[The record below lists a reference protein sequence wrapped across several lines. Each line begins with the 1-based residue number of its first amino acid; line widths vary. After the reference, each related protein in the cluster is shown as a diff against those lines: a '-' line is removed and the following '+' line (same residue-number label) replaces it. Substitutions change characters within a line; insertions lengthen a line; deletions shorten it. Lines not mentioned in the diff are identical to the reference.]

1 MGRQASLMAK
11 TIGVLALQG
20 GYAAHAKVLRRLG
33 ADVIEVRLPEH
44 LALCDAL
51 VLPGGESTTIIRLLQ
66 RNLLDTA
73 IIERANAGM
82 PIFGTCAGLILLS
95 KRIAAGAECG
105 GQPTLGLLDVAVI
118 RNGFG
123 RQLDSFEAD
132 LKIKGLDAPVRAIFI
147 RAPIISE
154 IGPDVDML
162 TQVDDKVVMVR
173 QGNILAASFH
183 PELLEDDRIH
193 AYFLDEVVGD

>member
-1 MGRQASLMAK
+1 MAK

-20 GYAAHAKVLRRLG
+20 GYAAHASVLRRLG
-33 ADVIEVRLPEH
+33 VDVVEVRLPEH

-66 RNLLDTA
+66 RNHLDTA

-82 PIFGTCAGLILLS
+82 PLFGTCAGLILLS
-95 KRIAAGAECG
+95 KRIDAGAEQG

-132 LKIKGLDAPVRAIFI
+132 LKIKGLDVPVRAIFI
-147 RAPIISE
+147 RAPIISD
-154 IGPDVDML
+154 IGSEVDVL
-162 TQVDDKVVMVR
+162 TTVDDKIVMVR
-173 QGNILAASFH
+173 QGNILAAAFH

>member
-1 MGRQASLMAK
+1 MAK

-20 GYAAHAKVLRRLG
+20 GYAAHASVLRRLG
-33 ADVIEVRLPEH
+33 VDVVEVRLPEH

-66 RNLLDTA
+66 RNHLDTA

-82 PIFGTCAGLILLS
+82 PLFGTCAGLILLS
-95 KRIAAGAECG
+95 KRIDAGAEQG

-132 LKIKGLDAPVRAIFI
+132 LKIKGLDVPVRAIFI
-147 RAPIISE
+147 RAPIISD
-154 IGPDVDML
+154 IGSDVDVL
-162 TQVDDKVVMVR
+162 TTVDDKIVMVR
-173 QGNILAASFH
+173 QGNILAAAFH